1 MLLIKG
7 FHVIWVLFV
16 CVENPRRSSAHKM
29 PHKASRT
36 DGQTDKLKTIFPVRG
51 IIKQRR
57 KPGVWGTW
65 NKLHW
70 NRFCYITISA
80 KNYCKLDNPDTH
92 VYTLVELYD
101 IQLRDVCLRYQYKY
115 DQQAEQVSC
124 RILDGCHKSL
134 NTNTPKFAHRFF
146 ISAL

>member
-1 MLLIKG
+1 MKQIALKQVLLHNDIG
-7 FHVIWVLFV
+7 
-16 CVENPRRSSAHKM
+16 
-29 PHKASRT
+29 
-36 DGQTDKLKTIFPVRG
+36 
-51 IIKQRR
+51 
-57 KPGVWGTW
+57 
-65 NKLHW
+65 
-70 NRFCYITISA
+70 

-146 ISAL
+146 ISALANRCFELMQVVGYSSA